1 MNAGSMKAGSI
12 NGATYD
18 VAVVGGGAAG
28 LSAATTLARSR
39 RSVLVF
45 DAGAPRNAPAE
56 GVHNF
61 LSRDGTAPRDLL
73 AVGRTELESYG
84 GRVVAATAVSAQR
97 GGNGSVGFAV
107 RLDDGATV
115 HARRLV
121 VATGVRDVLPDIPGL
136 RERWGRDVLHCPYC
150 HGWEVRDRAIVV
162 IGTMPMSTHQALLL
176 RQWSAT
182 ITYVVHTAP
191 SPTEEERE
199 QFRARDIRVV
209 DDTVAHI
216 EIVDDAIVGVRTAD
230 GKLVACHAVAVGSR
244 AVAESPV
251 LDALGL
257 DRIEHPMGLHY
268 PADAFGRTAIDGVWL
283 AGNVVDLA
291 AGVINAAA
299 QGYTVGTQLNA
310 ELVTAET
317 AAAVDRLREREGV
330 QQ

>member
-1 MNAGSMKAGSI
+1 MNAGSMK
-12 NGATYD
+12 GATYD

-45 DAGAPRNAPAE
+45 DAGAPRNAPAA

-61 LSRDGTAPRDLL
+61 LSRDGMAPRDLV
-73 AVGRTELESYG
+73 AVARTELESYG

-107 RLDDGATV
+107 QLDDGARF

-121 VATGVRDVLPDIPGL
+121 VATGVRDILPDIPGL
-136 RERWGRDVLHCPYC
+136 RDRWGRDVLHCPYC
-150 HGWEVRDRAIVV
+150 HGWEVRDRTIVV
-162 IGTMPMSTHQALLL
+162 IGTMPMSTHQARLL
-176 RQWSAT
+176 RQWSDD
-182 ITYVVHTAP
+182 ITYVVHGAP
-191 SPTEEERE
+191 APTDEERE
-199 QFRARDIRVV
+199 QFRARDILVV
-209 DDTVAHI
+209 DDTVARI
-216 EIVDDAIVGVRTAD
+216 EIVDDAIVGVRTTGGA
-230 GKLVACHAVAVGSR
+230 LVACDAVAVGSR

-257 DRIEHPMGLHY
+257 ERIEHPMGLHY
-268 PADAFGRTAIDGVWL
+268 PADAFGRTTIDGVWL
-283 AGNVVDLA
+283 AGNVMDLA

-317 AAAVDRLREREGV
+317 AAAVDQLREREGV